1 MYYWVFFRKGENAHP
16 GRQAVS
22 LLILMNLS
30 LWLVDTFELQ
40 VSFNR
45 TFKFIMS
52 RRMTLSVTIC
62 HPVTYIFPL
71 LKVKK

>member
-1 MYYWVFFRKGENAHP
+1 MDRFYVLLCVFFRKGENTHP

-40 VSFNR
+40 VSFNQ
-45 TFKFIMS
+45 TFKLIMS
-52 RRMTLSVTIC
+52 CRMTLS
-62 HPVTYIFPL
+62 PFYMLPF
-71 LKVKK
+71 LK